1 MKSRRCM
8 VCRGKRQLLED
19 ERICPDCQWLRK
31 WDEGLKKRRPKGS
44 FWTVPEENR
53 RKACDRPGT

>member
-1 MKSRRCM
+1 M

-31 WDEGLKKRRPKGS
+31 WDEGMKKRRPKGS